1 MSRHYRFLRPNVE
14 NRIECQAETP
24 NMARSV
30 CGFRQETLS
39 TSGNP
44 GSDGE
49 LVGQKTTDYFKD
61 V

>member
-14 NRIECQAETP
+14 NRIEYQAETP
-24 NMARSV
+24 NMAHSV

-49 LVGQKTTDYFKD
+49 LVGQ
-61 V
+61 